1 MHVRYDKLEDIL
13 NLIFL
18 MQARSHGISLKEI
31 EKEFDVSRRTA
42 ERMRDVVGRAFGI
55 KLQEVKTDS
64 RVKRWTLKENSTA
77 KFVFF
82 SPEELAEIENVRKS
96 YETDK
101 IEAKTEVIKQIL
113 HKMKTITGKYKTKIE
128 NELEILLEAENFAVR
143 QRPFCKIDKETLGTI
158 REAIMAFKSIN
169 IVYEKSK
176 EEIKTYNLHPYGI
189 IYGEKHNLVAF
200 DPKDKEKKLFT
211 LSKIKEISLLD
222 EYFDVEEGFD
232 LKKYAENSFAGYQE
246 EPMSVVLKFN
256 NSVAD
261 EVKNFYF
268 HPSQK
273 VKENNDGSITVE
285 FKAGGS
291 VAICWHLFRWGKDV
305 QIVEP
310 ISLRKQY
317 TKMLE
322 ETLSAIK

>member
-1 MHVRYDKLEDIL
+1 MRYDKLEDIL
-13 NLIFL
+13 NLVFM
-18 MQARSHGISLKEI
+18 MQARSSGISLKEI

-42 ERMRDVVGRAFGI
+42 ERMRDVISRAFGI

-64 RVKRWTLKENSTA
+64 RVKRWTLKEYPAA
-77 KFVFF
+77 KLVSFL
-82 SPEELAEIENVRKS
+82 PEELAEIENVRKN
-96 YETDK
+96 YETEK
-101 IEAKTEVIKQIL
+101 LQAKADVVKQIL
-113 HKMKTITGKYKTKIE
+113 HKMKTMTGKYIAKVE

-158 REAIMAFKSIN
+158 REAIMAFKSIK

-176 EEIKTYNLHPYGI
+176 EEIKTYNLHPYGV

-246 EPMSVVLKFN
+246 EPMFVVLKFN
-256 NSVAD
+256 SSVAD

-273 VKENNDGSITVE
+273 IKENKDGSITVK

-310 ISLRKQY
+310 IYLRKQY

-322 ETLSAIK
+322 ETLSAVR